1 MTRWLSGALALLL
14 VAAPLT
20 AQVRGVPPQGRRAEL
35 MERIH
40 DRFMDEIAE
49 RLGLDEGQRERVS
62 TILRETMEER
72 RDLAREGVVARQ
84 HFFAAV
90 QDPATSTAEL
100 ERLLEEMR
108 ELRRRAFELAEAED
122 DALARVLTPRQHAE
136 LLLLR
141 HRFNQHV
148 RDVRGRMG
156 RQGPP
161 GPPDGPGWQ
170 DSGFPP
176 LPRPG
181 RR

>member
-1 MTRWLSGALALLL
+1 MTRWLPGALALLL
-14 VAAPLT
+14 LAAPLT

-49 RLGLDEGQRERVS
+49 RLGLDEDQKERVS

-72 RDLAREGVVARQ
+72 RELAREGVVVRQ
-84 HFFAAV
+84 HFLAV
-90 QDPATSTAEL
+90 ARDSATSTAEL
-100 ERLLEEMR
+100 ERSLDEMR
-108 ELRRRAFELAEAED
+108 ALRRREFELAEAED

-141 HRFNQHV
+141 HRFNQRVH
-148 RDVRGRMG
+148 DVRGRMG
-156 RQGPP
+156 RQAPP
-161 GPPDGPGWQ
+161 GPPDGPGRQ
-170 DSGFPP
+170 DSGSPR

-181 RR
+181 GW